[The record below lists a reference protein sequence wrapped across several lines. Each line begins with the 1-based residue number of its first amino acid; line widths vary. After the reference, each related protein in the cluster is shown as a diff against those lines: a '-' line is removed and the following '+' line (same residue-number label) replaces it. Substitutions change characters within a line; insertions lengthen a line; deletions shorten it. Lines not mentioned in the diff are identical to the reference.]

1 MATHIQRLQAR
12 KRRSS
17 RITLRKASCLCVQC
31 TQILFAGSSGLTHWK
46 IRSVIREVECASVC
60 NNSSP
65 KDRSCL
71 KFRLEDTKVHPVIL
85 HGSKICV
92 SNQKRVLNV
101 IILLYAAE
109 VKMLAVIHNAKLLS
123 NTDSGQYIKISIISL
138 LPWEDEAFLFHG
150 PVHWGEAGGHRSKP
164 KVVLALHTAKHTANP
179 EPHYVPSHQKTSS
192 KIWPAMKS

>member
-138 LPWEDEAFLFHG
+138 LP
-150 PVHWGEAGGHRSKP
+150 
-164 KVVLALHTAKHTANP
+164 
-179 EPHYVPSHQKTSS
+179 
-192 KIWPAMKS
+192 